1 MEKRFP
7 AIICAVLG
15 IVALCMPAGNGQARD
30 LPSKSRGQAVPTVS
44 PSEGRKSNLDIG
56 RLEKKIHDLINAERK
71 KKGLPGLSWNEDL
84 NRIARKYSRDMA
96 ERRFFS
102 HDDPEGRSFIDRYMA
117 GGFECKLRDGN
128 TTCLGGENIAQD
140 NLYTSIAYLN
150 GVPSYAWKSEDK
162 IAASVVKLWMDSR
175 GHRENILAPYFKRQ
189 GIGIAVTG
197 EGRVFVTENFC

>member
-1 MEKRFP
+1 MEKRIP
-7 AIICAVLG
+7 AILCVILSLG
-15 IVALCMPAGNGQARD
+15 ALCMPACNGQARE
-30 LPSKSRGQAVPTVS
+30 LSSKSRNQAAPTVS

-71 KKGLPGLSWNEDL
+71 KKGLQGLSWNGDL

-102 HDDPEGRSFIDRYMA
+102 HDDPEGRSFIDRYKQ

-128 TTCLGGENIAQD
+128 TICLGGENIAQD

-162 IAASVVKLWMDSR
+162 IAASVVNLWMKSR
-175 GHRENILAPYFKRQ
+175 GHRENILTPFFKRQ
-189 GIGIAVTG
+189 GIGIAITD